1 MPFCRLPFDSQKGA
15 HLDVLLAKPEGTTFR
30 PEEIHESKRQ
40 ISMLIDTGA
49 SKTAIS
55 PTLANDMGLLPMGKT
70 TLRSATQEVQANLY
84 LVDLICDVFDPPLII
99 RDMSIIEFPFA
110 DGWRGFLGRDFLENL
125 TFEMNGMD
133 KHFKIVF

>member
-1 MPFCRLPFDSQKGA
+1 MPLCRLPFDPQKGPY
-15 HLDVLLAKPEGTTFR
+15 LDVLLAKSESTTFR
-30 PEEIHESKRQ
+30 PEEIIESKRK

-55 PTLANDMGLLPMGKT
+55 PALVKDMGLLPMGKT
-70 TLRSATQEVQANLY
+70 SLRSATEEVPANLY
-84 LVDLICDVFDPPLII
+84 HVDLICDIFDPPLII
-99 RDMSIIEFPFA
+99 RDMNIIDFPFA

-133 KHFKIVF
+133 KHFKIIF